1 VTAGEVIAL
10 VAAVGAVV
18 AAGFAGWQARSARR
32 SAQEASRGADAAEAQ
47 ADAVREQVE
56 LMRAAHERDLA
67 REAEDVEAS
76 KAAAVAMW
84 KETRQPR
91 GGSGAAVVVHNA
103 GPAIA
108 EDLVVEVRATGDGGS
123 INVLANGDHRV
134 VVRPELRAGER
145 WLIPL
150 MRDAGQQRMPIE
162 FSLQWRD
169 RRGGTHDVRSRV
181 EALGSDQID

>member
-1 VTAGEVIAL
+1 MTAGEVIAL

-18 AAGFAGWQARSARR
+18 AAGFSGWQARSARR
-32 SAQEASRGADAAEAQ
+32 SAEEASRGADAAEAQ

-56 LMRAAHERDLA
+56 LMRAAYERDLT

-91 GGSGAAVVVHNA
+91 GRSGAVVVVHNA

-108 EDLVVEVRATGDGGS
+108 EDLFVEVRATGDGGS
-123 INVLANGDHRV
+123 IDVLANGDHRV
-134 VVRPELRAGER
+134 DARPELRPGER

-150 MRDAGQQRMPIE
+150 VRNVGQRQMPIE
-162 FSLQWRD
+162 FSLRWRD
-169 RRGGTHDVRSRV
+169 RRDGTREDKSRV
-181 EALGSDQID
+181 EALGRDQID